1 MSAPPTSA
9 SSTSAS
15 STSAPPETAESSA
28 VSDHQSSDRQQTD
41 WRPFDRRRCIN
52 QRLHFAYARQAFAT
66 ANLPWS
72 NDVLTSLH
80 IIEDFGGQENTK
92 ANAAN
97 GHRQRIFSNTALLIS
112 DENPYAIK
120 FAVFQGDSKATMLDQ
135 IALRGS
141 AIQLIND
148 AMVMFNENNTQSAWP
163 QNAFREALVNAVIHR
178 DYRYSGP
185 ILVSMFDQ
193 RIEVVSL
200 GGLVEG
206 LEVNDLLNGI
216 CQPRNAWFAEA
227 LKALHFNENF
237 GTGIPRIM
245 DSYAQSAASPQL
257 RVGPSSVVMVL
268 PKPVR
273 SDNPWPISRPDTRQG
288 RPSKSAS
295 IDSDGHDAA
304 ADHTGHGTATRYVF
318 PAAHPPLT
326 SDAAEA
332 LTGSRVIGVT
342 PLHTITLSPDALQA
356 PQLQAPSSYPMHSL
370 EAVTL
375 HLLAESGV
383 ELSRSQ
389 IERRL
394 GISKNQAA
402 YVLRSLVSNGQ
413 ITRHGRS
420 RATQYSL
427 N

>member
-1 MSAPPTSA
+1 MIRADVHVLSAFPTYRCPDVPAGVPTYRSDITVPPETSTHVRRPLKHQNHGRRCDESHRVSSKSYYHSMGNLRDASPSGAKDKNHDAVTTSLPVPSTPATSTPAESTPLTSMSAPPTSV
-9 SSTSAS
+9 SSAS
-15 STSAPPETAESSA
+15 ASPTAAPTETAESSA

-41 WRPFDRRRCIN
+41 WRPFDHRRCIN

-92 ANAAN
+92 ADAAN

-141 AIQLIND
+141 AMQLIND

-216 CQPRNAWFAEA
+216 CQPRNAWFAEV
-227 LKALHFNENF
+227 LKASPARNCASALPRWSWCCPNQCYPTTHGQYHAPTCGRNGRRKPHPSTVM
-237 GTGIPRIM
+237 GTM
-245 DSYAQSAASPQL
+245 
-257 RVGPSSVVMVL
+257 
-268 PKPVR
+268 
-273 SDNPWPISRPDTRQG
+273 
-288 RPSKSAS
+288 
-295 IDSDGHDAA
+295 
-304 ADHTGHGTATRYVF
+304 
-318 PAAHPPLT
+318 PP
-326 SDAAEA
+326 
-332 LTGSRVIGVT
+332 
-342 PLHTITLSPDALQA
+342 
-356 PQLQAPSSYPMHSL
+356 
-370 EAVTL
+370 
-375 HLLAESGV
+375 
-383 ELSRSQ
+383 
-389 IERRL
+389 
-394 GISKNQAA
+394 
-402 YVLRSLVSNGQ
+402 Q
-413 ITRHGRS
+413 ITRDTAPPHAISSPRPTH
-420 RATQYSL
+420 R
-427 N
+427 